1 MSYFALAKEIEAE
14 DFAQDM
20 SIRRGE
26 SMTDDDFERWDQNC
40 RDREDCYDEHLLN
53 YEMGSGREQEP
64 DDDDWCQELRPFT
77 SAQLVQMLEKHCS
90 EHPDKVNLPLM
101 SNCYKLDSNGNCYPA
116 CATVSA
122 IDFDFKEGP
131 DYKPL
136 FDERLDEGPPMTVA
150 DMLTRCRALASEF
163 PEYCPTARHR
173 DNGGNSQLEMLWT
186 KKVTSTEKG
195 EQREWTLIGSV
206 DYYRGYSG
214 TFTGW

>member
-40 RDREDCYDEHLLN
+40 RDREDRYDEQVE
-53 YEMGSGREQEP
+53 YDDIAMEQQQ
-64 DDDDWCQELRPFT
+64 DDDWCQELRPFT

-150 DMLTRCRALASEF
+150 DMLTRCRVLAAEF

-186 KKVTSTEKG
+186 KKVTTTEKG

-206 DYYRGYSG
+206 DYYRACSG
-214 TFTGW
+214 TFSGW